1 MPDHPIGVV
10 TDLDSLGRVVVAE
23 DKNPIAHTEGTRV
36 PEDSMANLT
45 HPDAQLEYD
54 RVRQRSTGAANR
66 AIDAR
71 TRASIERAAAGGRA
85 AIEQRL
91 VALQQEWDIDRV
103 LMVNFAT
110 LVFAQ
115 LVAATRDR
123 RWLWGPLV
131 QTPFLMMHATLGWC
145 PPSLWF
151 RPLGFRTRFEIQAE
165 REALLQRLGE
175 LPA

>member
-1 MPDHPIGVV
+1 MNH
-10 TDLDSLGRVVVAE
+10 
-23 DKNPIAHTEGTRV
+23 
-36 PEDSMANLT
+36 T
-45 HPDAQLEYD
+45 HPHVPAPEQFD
-54 RVRQRSTGAANR
+54 RVRSMSTTAANQ

-71 TRASIERAAAGGRA
+71 TRDAIDRTIAGGPG

-91 VALQQEWDIDRV
+91 VALQREWDIDRV
-103 LMVNFAT
+103 LMANFAV

-115 LVAATRDR
+115 LVAARRDR

-131 QTPFLMMHATLGWC
+131 QTPFLLMHATLGWC

-165 REALLQRLGE
+165 REALLRRVDE
-175 LPA
+175 LPE

>member
-1 MPDHPIGVV
+1 MTSQTYH
-10 TDLDSLGRVVVAE
+10 
-23 DKNPIAHTEGTRV
+23 
-36 PEDSMANLT
+36 
-45 HPDAQLEYD
+45 DAQPDQFD
-54 RVRQRSTGAANR
+54 RVRHMSTDNANR
-66 AIDAR
+66 AIDSR
-71 TRASIERAAAGGRA
+71 TRESIERATAGGRA

-91 VALQQEWDIDRV
+91 AALQQEWDIDRV

-131 QTPFLMMHATLGWC
+131 QTPFLTMHATLGWC

-151 RPLGFRTRFEIQAE
+151 RPMGFRTRFEIQAE
-165 REALLQRLGE
+165 REELLRRLGD

>member
-1 MPDHPIGVV
+1 MPHD
-10 TDLDSLGRVVVAE
+10 TQLDAF
-23 DKNPIAHTEGTRV
+23 
-36 PEDSMANLT
+36 
-45 HPDAQLEYD
+45 D
-54 RVRQRSTGAANR
+54 RVRHMSTDSANL

-71 TRASIERAAAGGRA
+71 TRESIERATAGGRA
-85 AIEQRL
+85 AIQQRL
-91 VALQQEWDIDRV
+91 TALQQEWDIDRV

-123 RWLWGPLV
+123 RWLWGPLI

-151 RPLGFRTRFEIQAE
+151 RPMGFRTRFEIQRE
-165 REALLQRLGE
+165 REELLKRLGE
-175 LPA
+175 LTA

>member
-1 MPDHPIGVV
+1 MNTVTYPD
-10 TDLDSLGRVVVAE
+10 
-23 DKNPIAHTEGTRV
+23 TELQTF
-36 PEDSMANLT
+36 
-45 HPDAQLEYD
+45 D
-54 RVRQRSTGAANR
+54 RVRDMSADKANR
-66 AIDAR
+66 AIDAS
-71 TRASIERAAAGGRA
+71 TRESIERATAGGRA

-91 VALQQEWDIDRV
+91 VALQQEWDIDRI
-103 LMVNFAT
+103 LMVNFAA

-151 RPLGFRTRFEIQAE
+151 RPMGFRTRFEIQAE
-165 REALLQRLGE
+165 REELLRRVGE
-175 LPA
+175 MPL

>member
-1 MPDHPIGVV
+1 M
-10 TDLDSLGRVVVAE
+10 
-23 DKNPIAHTEGTRV
+23 N
-36 PEDSMANLT
+36 NLT
-45 HPDAQLEYD
+45 YPDTQLQEFD
-54 RVRQRSTGAANR
+54 RVRDMSPDKANR
-66 AIDAR
+66 AIDAS
-71 TRASIERAAAGGRA
+71 TRASIDRATAGGRA

-103 LMVNFAT
+103 LMVNFAA
-110 LVFAQ
+110 LVFGQ

-151 RPLGFRTRFEIQAE
+151 RPMGFRTRFEIQAE
-165 REALLQRLGE
+165 REELLRRLRE
-175 LPA
+175 LPADALSIASGGKRFIGVNS

>member
-1 MPDHPIGVV
+1 MSPD
-10 TDLDSLGRVVVAE
+10 
-23 DKNPIAHTEGTRV
+23 K
-36 PEDSMANLT
+36 
-45 HPDAQLEYD
+45 
-54 RVRQRSTGAANR
+54 ANR
-66 AIDAR
+66 AIDAS
-71 TRASIERAAAGGRA
+71 TRESIERATAGGRA
-85 AIEQRL
+85 AVEQRL
-91 VALQQEWDIDRV
+91 AGLQQEWDIDRV
-103 LMVNFAT
+103 LMVNFAA

-151 RPLGFRTRFEIQAE
+151 RPMGFRTRFEIQAE
-165 REALLQRLGE
+165 REELLRRLGE

>member
-1 MPDHPIGVV
+1 MSSLTYHDVQ
-10 TDLDSLGRVVVAE
+10 LDE
-23 DKNPIAHTEGTRV
+23 F
-36 PEDSMANLT
+36 
-45 HPDAQLEYD
+45 D
-54 RVRQRSTGAANR
+54 RVRHMSSDKANR
-66 AIDAR
+66 SIDAS
-71 TRASIERAAAGGRA
+71 TRESIERATAGGRD
-85 AIEQRL
+85 AIERRL
-91 VALQQEWDIDRV
+91 TALQQEWDIDRV

-151 RPLGFRTRFEIQAE
+151 RPMGFRTRFEIQAE
-165 REALLQRLGE
+165 REELLRRLGG
-175 LPA
+175 LQA

>member
-1 MPDHPIGVV
+1 M
-10 TDLDSLGRVVVAE
+10 TSLAYHAV
-23 DKNPIAHTEGTRV
+23 
-36 PEDSMANLT
+36 
-45 HPDAQLEYD
+45 QLKEFD
-54 RVRQRSTGAANR
+54 RVRHMSTDKANR
-66 AIDAR
+66 AIDAS
-71 TRASIERAAAGGRA
+71 TRASIERATAGGRA

-91 VALQQEWDIDRV
+91 TALQQEWDIDRV

-131 QTPFLMMHATLGWC
+131 QTPLLMMHATLGWC

-151 RPLGFRTRFEIQAE
+151 RPMGFRTRFEILAE
-165 REALLQRLGE
+165 REELLRRLGE
-175 LPA
+175 MPA

>member
-1 MPDHPIGVV
+1 M
-10 TDLDSLGRVVVAE
+10 TS
-23 DKNPIAHTEGTRV
+23 
-36 PEDSMANLT
+36 LT
-45 HPDAQLEYD
+45 HHAAQLEEFD
-54 RVRQRSTGAANR
+54 RVRDMSTDKANR
-66 AIDAR
+66 AIDAS
-71 TRASIERAAAGGRA
+71 TRESIERATAGGRA
-85 AIEQRL
+85 AIDQRL

-103 LMVNFAT
+103 LMVNFAA

-115 LVAATRDR
+115 LIAATRDR

-151 RPLGFRTRFEIQAE
+151 RPMGFRTRFEIQAE
-165 REALLQRLGE
+165 REELLRRLGE